1 MELNWQVSGAFANW
15 NITMSTEP
23 VNTEDD
29 DDEEI
34 EYRDDWSTEPFTR
47 VYDYFRDL
55 VNLLETNRQ
64 LEDANNA
71 GRWVA

>member
-1 MELNWQVSGAFANW
+1 MELKWQVNGAFANW

-23 VNTEDD
+23 VNLEE
-29 DDEEI
+29 DEEEDF

-64 LEDANNA
+64 LEEAANT
-71 GRWVA
+71 GIRVA